1 MSGPV
6 VLDAEAFSSLAGRA
20 TPREREVRAAM
31 RAADRLGRDVVAPT
45 VILAELYRGRR
56 HSQLVDSCLS
66 GETGVRTRDTD
77 RRLAR
82 LIGGV
87 LAGADA
93 GSDHL
98 ANAHVVA
105 VAVETGGGLILTG
118 DKSDLQRLA
127 APYPNIL
134 VEPLP

>member
-1 MSGPV
+1 
-6 VLDAEAFSSLAGRA
+6 
-20 TPREREVRAAM
+20 M
-31 RAADRLGRDVVAPT
+31 RAADRLGRDVVVPT

-66 GETGVRTRDTD
+66 RETGVRIRDTD
-77 RRLAR
+77 RPLAR
-82 LIGGV
+82 LVGGV
-87 LAGADA
+87 LAGASA

-98 ANAHVVA
+98 ADAHVVA
-105 VAVETGGGLILTG
+105 VAVESGGGLILTG
-118 DKSDLQRLA
+118 DESDLGRLA